1 MDNVATSSGK
11 DVWINIRINPHI
23 REEFKIASDLR
34 GASMSGLIH
43 QFIVKTIREE
53 KAINPDA
60 FKKHSPTIEDEVL
73 PIIDTR
79 VAPAGPQHPAE
90 VTDISKRGGK
100 KRK

>member
-1 MDNVATSSGK
+1 MSAVATTTGK
-11 DVWINIRINPHI
+11 DVHITFRINPKV
-23 REEFKIASDLR
+23 REDFKIAADLR

-53 KAINPDA
+53 KASNPDA

-79 VAPAGPQHPAE
+79 VAPAGPQHPAD